1 VLTSS
6 WTGVPNKVA
15 GECIYILQID
25 ETIKFLMSH
34 TIVTVQFK
42 AQNLES

>member
-15 GECIYILQID
+15 GECISHCASDFWIFYYKIL
-25 ETIKFLMSH
+25 TYC
-34 TIVTVQFK
+34 TFK
-42 AQNLES
+42 LNTTTTN

>member
-15 GECIYILQID
+15 GECIFSIIRLLLFYL
-25 ETIKFLMSH
+25 FR
-34 TIVTVQFK
+34 VQ
-42 AQNLES
+42 L